1 MLRWI
6 FYIIGICALLAAGAV
21 MGVVRS
27 DIQIILAAVFG
38 LYALVAFGFGT
49 LLKRRSDMRE

>member
-6 FYIIGICALLAAGAV
+6 FYIIGICALVVAVAV

-49 LLKRRSDMRE
+49 LLKQRRE